1 MTDRGKIIRRLLEGA
16 MSQNE
21 IAATT
26 HSSKRDVS
34 ECAKAIAEHGLTL
47 EKVGSMSESEI
58 QQAYFPRAERGRDES
73 RLRPDLDSYIER
85 KKRNRKLP
93 LATFYGEYQ
102 AHAEAEGKESYA
114 YSTFCQ
120 MFSEEATRQ
129 GATRHLDHV
138 PGAKALVDWCG
149 DVAHLTDALT
159 GKKTPVYVI
168 VVELPFSNKFWAE
181 GFLDMK
187 QDSWLEGH
195 IHAFEYFGGVPSL
208 LVPDNCAT
216 ATNRKTPKRTTT
228 PDEEYERFADHYRT
242 GILPTRVR
250 KPRDKSTSETAVN
263 LVETWIIPQ
272 SEEMTIYTLDEFNDF
287 CADRVAWLNA
297 RPYSAKDGSRDSVFE
312 EEERG
317 ELLPLPP
324 ERYERCKWKRCK
336 VAPDYHVIVDYM
348 RYSVPHRLVGA
359 TVDVKA
365 SSTKVTVYHG
375 GEQVAVHNRL
385 HGRRSQYST
394 FVEHMPEAHAALSN
408 PWSRERFEDWARRIG
423 PETDAAIRRLMD
435 RTPIVQQSFTPVR
448 NILGLS
454 KTFSPELLERACAR
468 LNVTGMN
475 PTYWGLKR
483 DILALRAKDEEGA
496 SASDPSDA
504 AEAADEDEPA
514 IGLTRGADAY
524 RIGGGE

>member
-1 MTDRGKIIRRLLEGA
+1 MIRLARGGLTQDEVARVE
-16 MSQNE
+16 
-21 IAATT
+21 
-26 HSSKRDVS
+26 HVSKRTVG
-34 ECAKAIAEHGLTL
+34 ECARVARERALTADEL
-47 EKVGSMSESEI
+47 GSMSDE
-58 QQAYFPRAERGRDES
+58 AVDALFPKAQGRRPSLD
-73 RLRPDLDSYIER
+73 RLQPDMAALVER

-93 LATFYGEYQ
+93 LLIMWTEHVQ
-102 AHAEAEGKESYA
+102 EASERGMVPYA

-120 MFSEEATRQ
+120 MFAEEADRV
-129 GATRHLDHV
+129 GATRHFNHV
-138 PGAKALVDWCG
+138 PGAKAFIDWCG

-228 PDEEYERFADHYRT
+228 LNEEYERFADHYRT

-423 PETDAAIRRLMD
+423 SETDAAIRRLMD

-468 LNVTGMN
+468 PDATGMN

-496 SASDPSDA
+496 SISDPSDA